1 MPDIRGI
8 TEEKIFQTFGRG
20 IPMCTILNEADANTI
35 KSMLST
41 EQAIKQIPAKETEQ
55 IRGLEIVHDRQRL
68 NLAEIRY
75 IRKSLG
81 CK

>member
-1 MPDIRGI
+1 MPDIRDI
-8 TEEKIFQTFGRG
+8 TEEKIFKTLGRG
-20 IPMCTILNEADANTI
+20 VPMCTTMNEAYANTV
-35 KSMLST
+35 KSMIII
-41 EQAIKQIPAKETEQ
+41 EQALKQIPAKETEQ

-68 NLAEIRY
+68 NLEEIRG

>member
-1 MPDIRGI
+1 MTITDI

-20 IPMCTILNEADANTI
+20 IPLCTILNEADASTI
-35 KSMLST
+35 KSKLVI
-41 EQAIKQIPAKETEQ
+41 EQAIKLIPPKETGQ
-55 IRGLEIVHDRQRL
+55 IRGLEIISDRQKL
-68 NLAEIRY
+68 NLAEIRD